1 MAFRGN
7 RAAVEAIRDGAGAG
21 EIAGAGIDGKNNR
34 RTARVL
40 FGVLGD
46 DLIEADR
53 VVSARLRVIE
63 GRAGQPHV
71 RTGVGIGLRAARV
84 IEIAHEADLLPEGR
98 VGFGGLAE
106 DEVAV
111 GVRGGGEP
119 APFGNIVLG
128 LRERH
133 AIRGVNGAEA
143 PGDLVCHLS
152 AHGIEHGQ
160 GKQGAAGSFQEGTT
174 IEFQAHTVTPFFVD
188 STTFTFRETSYWWP
202 RTGPCRPS
210 DSHWLSISL
219 RRHAKCTVRC
229 NSGYG
234 PFRKSPDGGA
244 RYRLPDRRGLRR
256 GNASDR
262 SRPRL

>member
-1 MAFRGN
+1 CAGLRI
-7 RAAVEAIRDGAGAG
+7 VE
-21 EIAGAGIDGKNNR
+21 R
-34 RTARVL
+34 R
-40 FGVLGD
+40 
-46 DLIEADR
+46 
-53 VVSARLRVIE
+53 S
-63 GRAGQPHV
+63 GQPHI

-210 DSHWLSISL
+210 GSRWLSIWL
-219 RRHAKCTVRC
+219 RRPAKRTVRC
-229 NSGYG
+229 KSGSG
-234 PFRKSPDGGA
+234 RPRKSPDGGA
-244 RYRLPDRRGLRR
+244 RCRPPDRPGLRR
-256 GNASDR
+256 DSASAR
-262 SRPRL
+262 SRLKLPSYRAGWNERQPVSF